1 MERPENARQI
11 NAVWWRTNRGIGA
24 LLTLLLVVFFVYL
37 YLSDWTHEELR
48 DGFTLGFFP
57 LAGVLAMLACTLMLV
72 FDSHRHEVEEGLATI
87 GWRGWLLCAALLL
100 GCYAYFA
107 LAQVLG
113 YLLTSPFFLFIL
125 IYLLGMRPWT
135 TALIASVVM
144 TLVVFGLF
152 TVLGVALPSGVL
164 PF

>member
-1 MERPENARQI
+1 MESRKNDRQSH
-11 NAVWWRTNRGIGA
+11 AVWWRTNRGIGA
-24 LLTLLLVVFFVYL
+24 LLTLVLVAFFLYL
-37 YLSDWTHEELR
+37 YRSDWTHEELR

-72 FDSHRHEVEEGLATI
+72 FDTHRQEVEEGVATI
-87 GWRGWLLCAALLL
+87 DWRGWLQCAALLL
-100 GCYAYFA
+100 GCYAYFV
-107 LAQVLG
+107 LAQALG
-113 YLLTSPFFLFIL
+113 YLLASPLFLFIL
-125 IYLLGMRPWT
+125 MYLLGVRPWI

-144 TLVVFGLF
+144 TLIVFGLF